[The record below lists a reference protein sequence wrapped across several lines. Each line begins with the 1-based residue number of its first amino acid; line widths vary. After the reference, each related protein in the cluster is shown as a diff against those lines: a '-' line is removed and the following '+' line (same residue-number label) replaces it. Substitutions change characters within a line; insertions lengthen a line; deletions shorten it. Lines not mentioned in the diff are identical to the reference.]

1 MEITA
6 YDIRFEKS
14 RIEMWSRYVAK
25 VTLFK
30 KIFDV
35 RVPYM
40 LVHHASVFSDT
51 LR

>member
-14 RIEMWSRYVAK
+14 RIEMWSRYVAR

-30 KIFDV
+30 KFDV

-40 LVHHASVFSDT
+40 LVHRASVFSDT